1 MKIKSIKLDN
11 VDNLSRAIT
20 INTSGGKDIK
30 TPNRSIVKS
39 EINKIKGMRNR
50 TDAPISPFEVVNED
64 FPWQIYQVDL
74 DYGTKVRDNLLKIDG
89 LKKKSSSVKSDVGIP
104 TKMLDDDESKN
115 LLKLIYPKIT
125 KEDVLED
132 KFKTML
138 MEIQVKSG
146 VDVITIP
153 EPVKGCSFDDFVE
166 NTKVYVDFL
175 DDISCSKPVMPIID
189 VTSNNDRFEQ
199 KLDYLIDQHLNN
211 KKNFSLIGISCRIYG
226 NNPNLHSLRNYSDR
240 FEHFWIHGFGAYRN
254 KAADTFYNPHAANIW
269 GIDTVGITPQS
280 GFNPNSKKSKE
291 SKKSSDSLLRIYTND
306 SWGIRKINVNSI
318 HDYLCDCDGCSYFR
332 RTSKDFQSALD
343 VHELTKS
350 HLEMVNSRTNIIEDD
365 MVSLIKDK
373 NELKRYY
380 SNTVGEISLDSRFK

>member
-11 VDNLSRAIT
+11 VDNRSRAIT

-64 FPWQIYQVDL
+64 FPWQIYQLDL
-74 DYGTKVRDNLLKIDG
+74 DYGIKVRDNLLKVDG
-89 LKKKSSSVKSDVGIP
+89 LKKKSLYVESGVNIP
-104 TKMLDDDESKN
+104 NKMLDDSESKN
-115 LLKLIYPKIT
+115 LLKFIYPKTT
-125 KEDVLED
+125 KGNVLED

-153 EPVKGCSFDDFVE
+153 EPVNGCSLDDFVK
-166 NTKVYVDFL
+166 NIGICINFL
-175 DDISCSKPVMPIID
+175 EDVGCSKPVMPIID
-189 VTSNNDRFEQ
+189 TNSDNDCFEQ
-199 KLDYLIDQHLNN
+199 KLDYLINQHLNN
-211 KKNFSLIGISCRIYG
+211 KKNFSLMGISCRVYS

-280 GFNPNSKKSKE
+280 GGNSNSKKSNNS
-291 SKKSSDSLLRIYTND
+291 SKPLLRVYTND
-306 SWGIRKINVNSI
+306 TWGIHKINEKCI
-318 HDYLCDCDGCSYFR
+318 HEYLCDCDGCSYFR

-380 SNTVGEISLDSRFK
+380 SNTVGEIALDSRFK

>member
-1 MKIKSIKLDN
+1 MRILKIKSIKLDN
-11 VDNLSRAIT
+11 VDNRSRAIT
-20 INTSGGKDIK
+20 ITTSGGKDIK

-50 TDAPISPFEVVNED
+50 TEAPPSPFEVANEK

-74 DYGTKVRDNLLKIDG
+74 DYGVKVRNNLLKFDG
-89 LKKKSSSVKSDVGIP
+89 LKKKSSSVKSDIAIP
-104 TKMLDDDESKN
+104 NKMLDDEESKN

-125 KEDVLED
+125 KDDVLED

-138 MEIQVKSG
+138 MEIQLRAG

-166 NTKVYVDFL
+166 NIGVHVNFL
-175 DDISCSKPVMPIID
+175 EDIGCNKPIMPLID
-189 VTSNNDRFEQ
+189 ITSNNDRFEQ

-211 KKNFSLIGISCRIYG
+211 EKDFSLMGISCRLYG

-254 KAADTFYNPHAANIW
+254 KPSDSFYNPHAANIW

-280 GFNPNSKKSKE
+280 GFNPNSKKSKQ
-291 SKKSSDSLLRIYTND
+291 SSDPLLRIYTNN
-306 SWGIRKINVNSI
+306 SWGIHKINEKSI
-318 HDYLCDCDGCSYFR
+318 HDYLCDCDGCSYFK

-350 HLEMVNSRTNIIEDD
+350 HLEMVNSRINIIEDD
-365 MVSLIKDK
+365 VVSLIKDK
-373 NELKRYY
+373 NELRRYY
-380 SNTVGEISLDSRFK
+380 SNTVGEIALDSRFK

>member
-11 VDNLSRAIT
+11 VDNRSRAIT

-132 KFKTML
+132 KLVHLT
-138 MEIQVKSG
+138 
-146 VDVITIP
+146 
-153 EPVKGCSFDDFVE
+153 
-166 NTKVYVDFL
+166 
-175 DDISCSKPVMPIID
+175 
-189 VTSNNDRFEQ
+189 
-199 KLDYLIDQHLNN
+199 LI
-211 KKNFSLIGISCRIYG
+211 R
-226 NNPNLHSLRNYSDR
+226 
-240 FEHFWIHGFGAYRN
+240 
-254 KAADTFYNPHAANIW
+254 
-269 GIDTVGITPQS
+269 
-280 GFNPNSKKSKE
+280 
-291 SKKSSDSLLRIYTND
+291 SLL
-306 SWGIRKINVNSI
+306 NV
-318 HDYLCDCDGCSYFR
+318 
-332 RTSKDFQSALD
+332 
-343 VHELTKS
+343 
-350 HLEMVNSRTNIIEDD
+350 
-365 MVSLIKDK
+365 
-373 NELKRYY
+373 
-380 SNTVGEISLDSRFK
+380 